1 MDVCFNAH
9 AINHVPGNANFEEMP
24 QFTTASNNN
33 NNNNNNKNKQS
44 EKFDLTSSS
53 TIQATIITEV

>member
-33 NNNNNNKNKQS
+33 NNNKNKQS

>member
-33 NNNNNNKNKQS
+33 NNKNKQS